1 MLLANIAMLM
11 DVAALSQGGRNA
23 NWKTSRWKLRS
34 CLSCQIVLDTRWD
47 LGRIRMLLM
56 QNDRDIKTSIARAIK
71 MEKDLTLAAR
81 LVRLQSHQIMFQ
93 KKHKRNIIENIT
105 TANRVVRKQ
114 QNSNLQLQLIKKE
127 EVKFPKVP
135 MSIKG
140 MIKMTLLKMIK
151 DVVWEPLCQVGS
163 ETTTL
168 ETILIFKMR
177 CRKL

>member
-1 MLLANIAMLM
+1 
-11 DVAALSQGGRNA
+11 
-23 NWKTSRWKLRS
+23 
-34 CLSCQIVLDTRWD
+34 
-47 LGRIRMLLM
+47 M

-151 DVVWEPLCQVGS
+151 DVV
-163 ETTTL
+163 
-168 ETILIFKMR
+168 
-177 CRKL
+177 